1 MGEYMKVVQG
11 IESFRHGYSGDVYVA
26 LGNFDGVHLGH
37 RRILASTVNAAVT
50 AGSKSAVLIFT
61 PHPLSLLSPHRA
73 PQLLQSVE
81 ERIEML
87 GNAGIDYVI
96 VHPFTRAFASVVP
109 ELFAVEILHGKL
121 AISGVVVGY
130 DYSFGRQGSGTPHDL
145 RQLGER
151 LGFSVD
157 VISPVAVDGVPVG
170 SSLIRSYL
178 TEGRVEAAAVM
189 LGYPFT
195 LSGTVVHGDGRGR
208 QLGFPT
214 ANIQTPCDIIR
225 PGNGVYL
232 SKAVLKS
239 GTEFWA
245 LTNVGKRPTFCKT
258 ESSVEVYLIDATKN
272 LYGEELR
279 VVFLQK
285 IREEKAF
292 NSAME
297 LTEQIKQ
304 DVRLARDLI
313 PLRST

>member
-1 MGEYMKVVQG
+1 MKVVQG
-11 IESFRHGYSGDVYVA
+11 IESFRQVYSGDVFVA

-37 RRILASTVNAAVT
+37 RRILTSTVKAAVA
-50 AGSKSAVLIFT
+50 AGAKSAVLIFT
-61 PHPLSLLSPHRA
+61 PHPLSLLTPHSA
-73 PQLLQSVE
+73 PQLLQPMA

-87 GNAGIDYVI
+87 GHAGIDYVI
-96 VHPFTRAFASVVP
+96 VHPFTREFASVVP
-109 ELFAVEILHGKL
+109 ELFAAEILHGKL

-130 DYSFGRQGSGTPHDL
+130 DYSFGRRGSGTPDEL

-170 SSLIRSYL
+170 SSLIRRYL
-178 TEGRVEAAAVM
+178 TEGRVEAAASM

-214 ANIQTPCDIIR
+214 ANLQTSCDIIR

-232 SKAVLKS
+232 CQAVLKS

-245 LTNVGKRPTFCKT
+245 LTNVGNRPTFCKT
-258 ESSVEVYLIDATKN
+258 ESSVEVYLLDVTKN
-272 LYGEELR
+272 LYDEELK

-285 IREEKAF
+285 IREEKTFSGAV
-292 NSAME
+292 E